1 MNNEIIK
8 VRSTDSG
15 QTIDVLVYSK
25 RADHIEVIVGEG
37 AHSIKCQLTPTH
49 TGLAYA
55 GNVMGREIVY
65 ERSRKQVQED
75 IDNAKPS
82 TRRR

>member
-1 MNNEIIK
+1 MNNEKIK

-15 QTIDVLVYSK
+15 QTIDVVVYSK

-37 AHSIKCQLTPTH
+37 THSIKCQLTPTAN
-49 TGLAYA
+49 GLAYA

>member
-1 MNNEIIK
+1 MINEKIK

-15 QTIDVLVYSK
+15 QIIEVLVYSK
-25 RADHIEVIVGEG
+25 RADHIEVMVGEG
-37 AHSIKCQLTPTH
+37 AHSIKCQLTPTS

-65 ERSRKQVQED
+65 ERSREQVQAD
-75 IDNAKPS
+75 LDHDKPS

>member
-1 MNNEIIK
+1 MINEKIK

-15 QTIDVLVYSK
+15 QTIEVLVYSK
-25 RADHIEVIVGEG
+25 HVDHIEVMVGEG
-37 AHSIKCQLTPTH
+37 AHSIKCKLTPTS

-65 ERSRKQVQED
+65 ERSREQVQAD
-75 IDNAKPS
+75 LDHDKPS